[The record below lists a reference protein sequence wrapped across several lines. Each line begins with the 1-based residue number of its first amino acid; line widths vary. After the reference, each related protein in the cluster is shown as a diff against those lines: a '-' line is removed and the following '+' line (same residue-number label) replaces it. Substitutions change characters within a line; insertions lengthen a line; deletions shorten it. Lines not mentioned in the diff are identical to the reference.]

1 MFKKHTVIVAILVG
15 VILAAALVGP
25 LEAPAS
31 TTFFTAVA
39 AVVLVTVIPWAARE
53 KQFPGVS
60 SSLRA
65 RRALGLAYAMIIGAA
80 GFGISGAHLDR
91 TTVVSL
97 RLLIL
102 AVGSA
107 GVILGSAAV
116 LLDRT
121 PPTGTS
127 TTGGV

>member
-1 MFKKHTVIVAILVG
+1 MFKRHTVIFAILVG

-39 AVVLVTVIPWAARE
+39 AVVLVAVIPWAARE
-53 KQFPGVS
+53 KQFPGVG

-65 RRALGLAYAMIIGAA
+65 RRALGLAYAIILGAA
-80 GFGISGAHLDR
+80 GFGISGVHLDR
-91 TTVVSL
+91 TTAVGL

-107 GVILGSAAV
+107 SVILGSAAV

-121 PPTGTS
+121 PPTGTE
-127 TTGGV
+127 TTG